1 MTKPALGA
9 QTDLQMAI
17 YVSSLRFDIAAGRV
31 GDRYWVET
39 KQMLADCGTKLQ
51 EDGSVDIGML
61 HETMDSGR
69 LKVQGRYKVN
79 SEFLHG
85 YG

>member
-1 MTKPALGA
+1 MASAL
-9 QTDLQMAI
+9 Q
-17 YVSSLRFDIAAGRV
+17 
-31 GDRYWVET
+31 
-39 KQMLADCGTKLQ
+39 QMLADCGTKLQ